1 MVVLVKTICVPGRGH
16 ARRRGVV
23 ARYPQP
29 VRPGGRDGL
38 GIVALVIRWSGGGD
52 IWMKMGVGSW
62 GPVGWD
68 MSRRS
73 TLAAV
78 VDNVDGG
85 DEVRQDLRMGSRVTR
100 GQLQVRKE

>member
-1 MVVLVKTICVPGRGH
+1 LDEN
-16 ARRRGVV
+16 
-23 ARYPQP
+23 
-29 VRPGGRDGL
+29 GGS
-38 GIVALVIRWSGGGD
+38 W
-52 IWMKMGVGSW
+52 W

-73 TLAAV
+73 TLATV

-85 DEVRQDLRMGSRVTR
+85 DEVRQDPRMRSRVTR

>member
-1 MVVLVKTICVPGRGH
+1 LDEN
-16 ARRRGVV
+16 
-23 ARYPQP
+23 
-29 VRPGGRDGL
+29 GGREL
-38 GIVALVIRWSGGGD
+38 G
-52 IWMKMGVGSW
+52 